1 MYMILITDSNEL
13 IPTHKERIMQ
23 RSKLVDTLAFLV
35 NPTYND
41 LDISTCPLCLEYH
54 LPVSGRYRAEILT
67 LSDELY
73 ENKLM
78 YKIPIDTNLTEEKGD
93 VQLQVTFLRA
103 DLDTSGGSLQ
113 AVRKTT
119 PCTLTIVP
127 IAAWADVIPD
137 SVLTPLDQRLIKQ
150 DAQIKAL
157 DEFNQFLVKNK
168 ADNLVFTDDKLQLT
182 SQGKRIGD
190 AVTIPNAGSILVNGV
205 PVTEFDDVGE
215 TPGGGSGDDSGSTP
229 PSGDQGSVTYAPV
242 VEF

>member
-1 MYMILITDSNEL
+1 MYTILITDANEL
-13 IPTHKERIMQ
+13 VATKRERIMQ
-23 RSKLVDTLAFLV
+23 RSKLVDTLHFLTDQLYKEQDMSLYTV
-35 NPTYND
+35 
-41 LDISTCPLCLEYH
+41 SMEYH
-54 LPVSGRYRAEILT
+54 LPVSGKYRCEILT

-73 ENKLM
+73 ENKLE
-78 YKIPIDTNLTEEKGD
+78 YKLPIDTDLTAEKGE
-93 VQLQVTFLRA
+93 VEIQLTFLLS
-103 DLDTSGGSLQ
+103 DLDEAGRSIQ
-113 AVRKTT
+113 RVRKTS

-205 PVTEFDDVGE
+205 PATEFDDVEG